1 MAKKNE
7 SLHPVPSGVGERF
20 GTAVGRFGLELEV
33 VRRNSLF
40 QDEQVTVQE
49 LDLTQVVF
57 DPSIGS
63 TGGSRADCLPATA
76 IDVAGQSRTDENATM
91 RWRLSD
97 FLCGRRN
104 VRRPV
109 SFVATAAEKEPFVV
123 TASVVSVGADLL
135 VDVFTWTSAGD
146 PAPRT
151 LFSWRCW
158 AETFVIVE

>member
-1 MAKKNE
+1 MTKKNE
-7 SLHPVPSGVGERF
+7 IPHPVPPAVGERF
-20 GTAVGRFGLELEV
+20 SSAVGRFGLELEV

-49 LDLTQVVF
+49 IDLTQVVF
-57 DPSIGS
+57 DPDVGGS
-63 TGGSRADCLPATA
+63 GGSRADCQAARA
-76 IDVAGQSRTDENATM
+76 IDVAGQSRTDANGTM

-97 FLCGRRN
+97 FLCRRRN

-135 VDVFTWTSAGD
+135 VDVFTWTPAGD

-158 AETFVIVE
+158 AETFVVVD